1 MVPTKVGQFLIEQSR
16 DILAGLEKVE
26 RHAML
31 LGDGTIGRINLGV
44 GPIAGELFLNDAIVE
59 FARQYGGIDLDVRA
73 AESDRLLALVSAG
86 ELDLAIGPFDESA
99 VDLGLTVVPVAE
111 DSIMFAV
118 RPEHP
123 LAQETGP
130 IADEQLGRY
139 ATVSPHTPMS
149 IAAQIVGHGKGLGI
163 TSNQRISCESYATLK
178 HVAKSSDYIVAGP
191 RGLFVSELE
200 DGTLVEIQTDWNV
213 IWRCACII
221 RPEYHDAEAI
231 KYLVEMSLPTLEAA
245 QSDEWT
251 RRMGAPQETQSSKID
266 FWGVGTSR
274 TFRPI
279 WTAEELGLD
288 YELHEIGPRTGETQT
303 PEYTAMNPKQKVPY
317 LNDGSLGLSESVAIS
332 QYLIEK
338 YGECETFF
346 RPATIEEKAK
356 YEEWCSFILSE
367 IDETSLYVIRRHQ
380 DLKEIYGD
388 APVAVESAA
397 AYLARQFNSLLS
409 LIDGPY
415 LMGEKFS
422 LPDIL
427 LVSCIDWA
435 LFYELPVP
443 TELQEYRD
451 RIAERPAYQSAMA
464 KNFKFL

>member
-1 MVPTKVGQFLIEQSR
+1 MLKTEEIQAIAVVAAHGSMTKAAHLLNTTQPTLSKLILRLEDRVGAPVFERSAKGMVPTKVGQFLIEQSR
-16 DILAGLEKVE
+16 DILASLEKVE

-59 FARQYGGIDLDVRA
+59 FARRYGGIDLDLRA

-99 VDLGLTVVPVAE
+99 VDLGLSVVPVAE
-111 DSIMFAV
+111 DTIMFAV

-123 LAQETGP
+123 LAQETGL

-231 KYLVEMSLPTLEAA
+231 KYLVEMF
-245 QSDEWT
+245 
-251 RRMGAPQETQSSKID
+251 RNGGQEMS
-266 FWGVGTSR
+266 
-274 TFRPI
+274 
-279 WTAEELGLD
+279 
-288 YELHEIGPRTGETQT
+288 
-303 PEYTAMNPKQKVPY
+303 
-317 LNDGSLGLSESVAIS
+317 
-332 QYLIEK
+332 
-338 YGECETFF
+338 
-346 RPATIEEKAK
+346 
-356 YEEWCSFILSE
+356 
-367 IDETSLYVIRRHQ
+367 
-380 DLKEIYGD
+380 
-388 APVAVESAA
+388 
-397 AYLARQFNSLLS
+397 
-409 LIDGPY
+409 
-415 LMGEKFS
+415 
-422 LPDIL
+422 
-427 LVSCIDWA
+427 
-435 LFYELPVP
+435 
-443 TELQEYRD
+443 
-451 RIAERPAYQSAMA
+451 
-464 KNFKFL
+464 